1 MGMNYLP
8 HAALN
13 RLSDNCYS
21 MAVCSAQGTDM
32 ASIDDFRMKSHEL
45 LLELDAATMG
55 MMMLVSSKCVSGP
68 EWEIA
73 TKRQHNAYQCWDA
86 FMNAP
91 LVTVAANPPPAI

>member
-1 MGMNYLP
+1 MNYLP

-73 TKRQHNAYQCWDA
+73 TKRQHDAYQCWDA
-86 FMNAP
+86 FMNVP
-91 LVTVAANPPPAI
+91 LVTDAANPPPAI